1 MMADINITVE
11 QDLKDQAEKVFSNV
25 GLSITEALKLFLRE
39 SVEQRNIPFHIGEP
53 NYNEET
59 MLAIQEAR
67 DIMSGKVKVKSYA
80 TLEEMYRDLDSEDE
94 EC

>member
-1 MMADINITVE
+1 MMADINLTVE